1 MNGKILFSLLMAVN
15 LGITV
20 LNIPPALDGLMV
32 IYDVSYIRISLL
44 VSALFWSH
52 ALMQLPGGVI
62 TDRLGLLNA
71 LFTSLSC
78 VFVGNGLSAIFPA
91 LGLAIL
97 GRVITGFGTGLG
109 FICTMKLAAVYAPAG
124 KAGSYQAYFGGF
136 FSFGSIL
143 SYLIIPH
150 LMGVGWRFIYIMP
163 AAISL
168 LLIPFLFC
176 LRLKPAGVSYVKP
189 QPLRQIILIKEG
201 WILGAYHAL
210 SFGSLMT
217 LGNWVP
223 SLLTEVWKDTTTMSL
238 AWGGAL
244 VMLISGFARISGGIV
259 LLRFTPL
266 KVANGSILTLFF
278 IFLGLFF
285 IPAPWLVLTLALLA
299 AWFSSVNF
307 GAFFHMASQ
316 TISSESLG
324 SLIGFINLLAVLCT
338 IVFTLMFGWVK
349 DATGSF
355 SWAFAVLAILSI
367 TVFLGGRNSL
377 RKKYASE

>member
-1 MNGKILFSLLMAVN
+1 LNNKILFSLLMAVN

-32 IYDVSYIRISLL
+32 VYDVSYLRISLL

-52 ALMQLPGGVI
+52 ALMQLPGGVL
-62 TDRLGLLNA
+62 TDRMGLLNA
-71 LFTSLSC
+71 FLTSLSC
-78 VFVGNGLSAIFPA
+78 VVVGNGLSAVFPV

-97 GRVITGFGTGLG
+97 GRVVAGCGTGLG
-109 FICTMKLAAVYAPAG
+109 FICGMKMATVYAPGG
-124 KAGSYQAYFGGF
+124 KAGFFQAFFGGF
-136 FSFGSIL
+136 FSFGSIV
-143 SYLIIPH
+143 SYLIIPR
-150 LMGVGWRFIYIMP
+150 LMGAGWRYIYIMP
-163 AAISL
+163 AAVSL
-168 LLIPFLFC
+168 LLIPVLLG
-176 LRLKPAGVSYVKP
+176 LRLRAGTASGVKP
-189 QPLRQIILIKEG
+189 QPLRKIILIKEG
-201 WILGAYHAL
+201 WIFAAYHAL
-210 SFGSLMT
+210 SFGSLIT

-259 LLRFTPL
+259 LSRFTPL
-266 KVANGSILTLFF
+266 RVANGSILVLFF
-278 IFLGLFF
+278 LFLGLFF
-285 IPAPWLVLTLALLA
+285 IPTPWLVLTLALLA

-307 GAFFHMASQ
+307 GAIFHMVSQ
-316 TISSESLG
+316 TASPESLG

-338 IVFTLMFGWVK
+338 IIFTLMFGWVK

-367 TVFLGGRNSL
+367 TVFLGGRIPL
-377 RKKYASE
+377 QKKYAHD